1 MEIAEQMKSLCKGL
15 QHVGIPTNDLEK
27 TGAFYQSI
35 GFEQVYRT
43 RNESTGEDVAFYRL
57 GDLTLEVYQNGEA
70 TMCSGAIDHIAID
83 VADVEAVY
91 ALVEKLGYPVVSQGI
106 ESLPFWDRGVRYFII
121 LGPNKER
128 VEFNQYL

>member
-1 MEIAEQMKSLCKGL
+1 M
-15 QHVGIPTNDLEK
+15 
-27 TGAFYQSI
+27 
-35 GFEQVYRT
+35 
-43 RNESTGEDVAFYRL
+43 
-57 GDLTLEVYQNGEA
+57 EVYQNGEA

-91 ALVEKLGYPVVSQGI
+91 TLVEKLGYPVVSQGI